1 MDDGFEFPMPI
12 EQIDPSKVDEKF
24 LKKLDLQG
32 VDVSTLKLY
41 IEQVAPQSREEYSKH
56 HYLNKLVESFY
67 LKCEGDL

>member
-1 MDDGFEFPMPI
+1 MDEGFEFPMPI
-12 EQIDPSKVDEKF
+12 ETIDPNKVDEKF

-41 IEQVAPQSREEYSKH
+41 IEQVAPQGREEYSKH

-67 LKCEGDL
+67 LKCESDL